1 MIMMMMMMI
10 IIIIVVENIPVQFE
24 FVFWL
29 DSLEQ
34 NNSKK
39 KKEVKCRINKREP
52 KTFQNSTND

>member
-1 MIMMMMMMI
+1 MI
-10 IIIIVVENIPVQFE
+10 IVENIPVQFE

-39 KKEVKCRINKREP
+39 KKKK
-52 KTFQNSTND
+52 